1 MRVLLSSLPG
11 ETRMLQTEAQ
21 RIHVASQLRSKWPVL
36 THTPHAPN
44 RTHLYSFVE
53 GSARE
58 DLIRDVSM
66 TMTAAL
72 QSMVYGQSKGP
83 TPEKGCAQSTCNFYM
98 MPLALG
104 TTVTPRVAPVVACA
118 VVQRLLNTFTA
129 LTPHRPQLVNFAH
142 LSALNTLDGIVTDS
156 QLKAW
161 RDLAAAINPT

>member
-11 ETRMLQTEAQ
+11 ETRVLQTEAQ
-21 RIHVASQLRSKWPVL
+21 RLHVASQLRSNWPAF
-36 THTPHAPN
+36 THTPHRN
-44 RTHLYSFVE
+44 HLFSFVE

-66 TMTAAL
+66 AMTAAL

-104 TTVTPRVAPVVACA
+104 TTVNENRHQESLP
-118 VVQRLLNTFTA
+118 L
-129 LTPHRPQLVNFAH
+129 
-142 LSALNTLDGIVTDS
+142 
-156 QLKAW
+156 
-161 RDLAAAINPT
+161 